1 MDHSN
6 KTSKNSIPQS
16 PAQYVILDVGIPT
29 PANIT
34 TNVLT
39 VSIIFNIAYIND
51 EYFL

>member
-1 MDHSN
+1 MNYSN
-6 KTSKNSIPQS
+6 STNKSSIPQP

-39 VSIIFNIAYIND
+39 VSI
-51 EYFL
+51 